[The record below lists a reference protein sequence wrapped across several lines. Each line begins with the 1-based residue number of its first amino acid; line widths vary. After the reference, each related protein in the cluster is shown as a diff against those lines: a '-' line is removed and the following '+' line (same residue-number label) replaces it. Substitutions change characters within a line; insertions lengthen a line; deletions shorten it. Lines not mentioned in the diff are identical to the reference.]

1 MEFAGAAAVLTHT
14 VENVE
19 GSLQAG
25 GGGEEVGAPEGHRD
39 PTSGE
44 PDQSIATPQ

>member
-25 GGGEEVGAPEGHRD
+25 GGGGWGP
-39 PTSGE
+39 
-44 PDQSIATPQ
+44 